1 VRSRRR
7 VALLTSATAL
17 LATVGISVTAPS
29 AFASA
34 AVFGNGTPGFVAS
47 AADIQIHLSPVL
59 VADPDFSGE
68 PSIGT
73 NWNTGTSLMM
83 AGTNTLGVNYNPTT
97 SKVSWSDVSP
107 AFGLSQNI
115 DPILVTEPKSGTT
128 IAGGDT
134 GPCSALF
141 NTIDDGATWLPTVPC
156 TGTIDH
162 PTVGYAPSSADPTQ
176 TVYYYCQH
184 GLSVV
189 SVAGQPEDYD
199 NCSTSVDGL
208 TWLPSAPL
216 STDCLSLHG
225 HIKGGPDGTA
235 YLPNVNCFD
244 AANNNLVGGLKTTD
258 DGLTFSG
265 YTIPG
270 AATPADGFDPGVTVD
285 AGNTLYEGWSQAGNY
300 HPVVAMSH
308 DDGATWS
315 QIVDLAN
322 QVSPPLVA
330 STFATLV
337 SGDAGRAAYSFL
349 GTSAGQPGVD
359 PFTTGFHGVWYLYTS
374 YTFDGGQT
382 WTTVRDTPT
391 PVQYGEIDAGGTT
404 TNGQRN
410 LLDFMDS
417 SVTKDGRVVVAFADG
432 CLSGAKAVP
441 PVEDCEEKGAKG
453 DQAGAEALSTHAWAS
468 VAYQSVGKG
477 LFSAYDVVVAPSAPT
492 LSATGGASPALSW
505 TVPDNGGA
513 PITGYSVLRK
523 VGSGAESLLATTTG
537 TTYTD
542 TTAPGGQN
550 VTYRVTA
557 TNSAGTGAPSNA
569 VTVATASAPAAPDL
583 TATGG
588 LNQVALSWAAPAS
601 NGSAVTGYVLSR
613 GTSSGGETT
622 LATLGAVTS
631 YTDSAVTPGTQYYY
645 TLRATNTVGSSPA
658 SAETSATPYTTAAA
672 AALTT
677 TAGKAQVKLTW
688 TTPSDGGK
696 PITGWQIYRGVAP
709 GGETLV
715 QTISTGTTYV
725 DASVTGGMTYYYR
738 VAAITSAG
746 TGALSNEAS
755 ATPKK

>member
-1 VRSRRR
+1 MRSRRR

-17 LATVGISVTAPS
+17 LAAAGVTVSAPS
-29 AFASA
+29 AFAA
-34 AVFGNGTPGFVAS
+34 TPVFGNGTPGFVES
-47 AADIQIHLSPVL
+47 AA
-59 VADPDFSGE
+59 PDGFDWLKLTTLYSDQDNAGE
-68 PSIGT
+68 PSVGV
-73 NWNTGTSLMM
+73 NWLSGKGMYM
-83 AGTNTLGVNYNPTT
+83 AGKSTYSLTFDNT
-97 SKVSWSDVSP
+97 VSP
-107 AFGLSQNI
+107 PKVTWGDATVPGAAPNI

-141 NTIDDGATWLPTVPC
+141 NTVDDGATWLPSVPC

-162 PTVGYAPSSADPTQ
+162 PTVGYAPSSADHTQ

-199 NCSTSVDGL
+199 NCSTSPDGL
-208 TWLPSAPL
+208 TWIPGAPL

-235 YLPNVNCFD
+235 YLPSVNCFD
-244 AANNNLVGGLKTTD
+244 AANHNLVGGLKTSD

-270 AATPADGFDPGVTVD
+270 AATPADGFDPSVTVD
-285 AGNTLYEGWSQAGNY
+285 AGNTLYEGWDNAGNY
-300 HPVVAMSH
+300 HPVVAVSH
-308 DDGATWS
+308 DDGATWGPT
-315 QIVDLAN
+315 VDLAN

-330 STFATLV
+330 STFPTLV

-359 PFTTGFHGVWYLYTS
+359 PFTTGFHGVWYLYTA

-382 WTTVRDTPT
+382 WTTVRDTAT
-391 PVQYGEIDAGGTT
+391 PVQYGEIDAGGTLT
-404 TNGQRN
+404 GGQRN

-432 CLSGAKAVP
+432 CLA
-441 PVEDCEEKGAKG
+441 DCEEQGASNN
-453 DQAGAEALSTHAWAS
+453 QAGAEALSTHAWAS

-477 LFSAYDVVVAPSAPT
+477 LFQANDIVLAPSAPT
-492 LSATGGASPALSW
+492 LTATGGAAPSLSW
-505 TVPDNGGA
+505 TVSDNGGA
-513 PITGYSVLRK
+513 PITSYSVLRK
-523 VGSGAESLLATTTG
+523 VGSGSEAVLATTSG
-537 TTYTD
+537 TSYTD
-542 TTAPGGQN
+542 TSAPAGQS

-557 TNSAGTGAPSNA
+557 TNSAGTSAPSNA
-569 VTVATASAPAAPDL
+569 VTVTTPGAPSAPVLSAAD
-583 TATGG
+583 G
-588 LNQVALSWAAPAS
+588 LNQVALSWSPPAD

-613 GTSSGGETT
+613 GTSSGGETP
-622 LATLGAVTS
+622 LATLGTVTS
-631 YTDSAVTPGTQYYY
+631 YTDSAVAAGTRYYY
-645 TLRATNTVGSSPA
+645 TLQATNAVGTSSP
-658 SAETSATPYTTAAA
+658 STEVSATPYTTASAA
-672 AALTT
+672 TLTAT
-677 TAGKAQVKLTW
+677 SGKGQVRLDW
-688 TTPSDGGK
+688 TVPADGGR
-696 PITGWQIYRGVAP
+696 PVTGYQIYRGLAP
-709 GGETLV
+709 GRETVV

-725 DASVTGGMTYYYR
+725 DTSVTGGLTYYYR

-746 TGALSNEAS
+746 TGALSNEVS